1 MIQQKIQT
9 ELEKIIDTFL
19 KGKYTD
25 TIDVFNDAYA
35 LLKDEIFDENAMSQL
50 SKLFQIFFVAQLGG
64 ISTLNAVLKT
74 LKLKSNSKQKQ
85 YIKLCNKLTNSHLH
99 QIFEH
104 VLERS
109 LEDRLTE
116 LLRKDSSALSR
127 TLVTV
132 VLDDS
137 IFKQWLKVDMTE
149 QDDDF
154 VQFYGKFFSGQMQ
167 QVVWGYQVLVLGF
180 NVGTTFYPLYLQCVR
195 KPPISVKEAQ
205 AAHKIGVATH
215 KAKCAEKTALAAK
228 IAELQVDCNTKEDK
242 IVLKDLRKDLSGL
255 KIAVKSL
262 YEKAK
267 KAKPKPEASEKHKK
281 AMILVGKA
289 GNFLK
294 KLKEKGLKVPK
305 FQFSADSG
313 YNFLGLIKSCASANL
328 NYIGVP
334 SKSHTIIYRGK
345 TMSIAD
351 FKTEIFLPAEA
362 KYNTAQALLPAA
374 QREPFTFRKRV
385 FYVAHQQDVTIL
397 GFRLDNSNK
406 ISAIFTPDKNIF
418 AKTLRRH
425 WFARTQIEQFFR
437 FIKHFMRI
445 QDAKTTKKHHFECKI
460 LRFAFIA
467 LHLQQLIQI
476 LRKKHLLPKHAGL
489 GHLRNL
495 LLRSTFVLDQLN
507 ALF

>member
-1 MIQQKIQT
+1 MDVL
-9 ELEKIIDTFL
+9 ELT
-19 KGKYTD
+19 
-25 TIDVFNDAYA
+25 
-35 LLKDEIFDENAMSQL
+35 
-50 SKLFQIFFVAQLGG
+50 
-64 ISTLNAVLKT
+64 
-74 LKLKSNSKQKQ
+74 SNSKQKQ

-99 QIFEH
+99 QIFDYVLEH
-104 VLERS
+104 VLEQK
-109 LEDRLTE
+109 LTE
-116 LLRKDSSALSR
+116 LLQKHASELSR

-195 KPPISVKEAQ
+195 KPPISVKEAKSAHEICV
-205 AAHKIGVATH
+205 AAH
-215 KAKCAEKTALAAK
+215 KAKCAEKTALSAK
-228 IAELQVDCNTKEDK
+228 IAEFQEGCNTKEDK
-242 IVLKDLRKDLSGL
+242 IVLKELRKDLSGL
-255 KIAVKSL
+255 KIAVKAL

-289 GNFLK
+289 GSFLK

-313 YNFLGLIKSCASANL
+313 YNFSGLIQSCTSANL

-334 SKSHTIIYRGK
+334 SKSHTIIYGGK

-362 KYNTAQALLPAA
+362 KYTAAQALLPAA
-374 QREPFTFRKRV
+374 RREPFTFRKRV

-397 GFRLDNSNK
+397 AFRLDNSNK
-406 ISAIFTPDKNIF
+406 ISAIFTPNKNIF

-437 FIKHFMRI
+437 FVKHFMRI
-445 QDAKTTKKHHFECKI
+445 QDAKTTEKHHFECKV

-476 LRKKHLLPKHAGL
+476 LRKKRLIPKHAAFGY
-489 GHLRNL
+489 LRNL
-495 LLRSTFVLDQLN
+495 LLRSTFVYDQLN